1 MFELKHLRSLRA
13 LYQQGSLAGAATAL
27 HLSQSALSHQLS
39 ELEQRLGEPL
49 FVRRSR
55 PLALTA
61 AGRLLWQLAE
71 QVLPSI
77 DRVER
82 QLRGGD
88 GEGAPVRLAVECHS
102 CIHWLTAPLAADHGR
117 LFELVSG
124 HLYEPQQALQ
134 AGELDLVLT
143 SEVADLDGI
152 HYEPL
157 FDYQMQLV
165 VAPDHPLVRLPQIRP
180 QDLADE
186 VLLCYPVP
194 ASRLDILRH
203 FLTPA
208 GIRPRRLRPVDNTQ
222 MMLQMAAARWGVAL
236 LPTWASQEYVARG
249 ALCQLPLAGGLWR
262 RMFGA
267 IRASARQRSPLQQLF
282 ERLRQAPIE
291 GARALAP
298 RVPPAS

>member
-13 LYQQGSLAGAATAL
+13 LQQQGSLAGAAASL

-71 QVLPSI
+71 QVLPAI
-77 DRVER
+77 DQVER
-82 QLRGGD
+82 QLRGWD
-88 GEGAPVRLAVECHS
+88 DEGAQVRLAVECHS
-102 CIHWLTAPLAADHGR
+102 CIHWLTAPLAQYEGR

-165 VAPDHPLVRLPQIRP
+165 VAPNHGLAGLAQIQP
-180 QDLADE
+180 QDLADQ

-208 GIRPRRLRPVDNTQ
+208 GIQPRRLRAVDNTQ
-222 MMLQMAAARWGVAL
+222 MMLQMAAAGWGVAL

-249 ALCQLPLAGGLWR
+249 DLCQLPLAGGLWR

-267 IRASARQRSPLQQLF
+267 IRAPTRRRPQLQRLF
-282 ERLRQAPIE
+282 ERLRQADIAGVRP
-291 GARALAP
+291 LAP
-298 RVPPAS
+298 RG

>member
-1 MFELKHLRSLRA
+1 MFELKHLKSLRA
-13 LYQQGSLAGAATAL
+13 LSQQGSLAGAAEAL

-61 AGRLLWQLAE
+61 LGRLLWQLAE
-71 QVLPSI
+71 QVLPAI
-77 DRVER
+77 EQAER

-88 GEGAPVRLAVECHS
+88 MPGPLIRLTVECHS
-102 CIHWLTAPLAADHGR
+102 CIHWLTAPLAQDEGR

-143 SEVADLDGI
+143 SEVAERDGI

-165 VAPDHPLVRLPQIRP
+165 VAPGHPLAAQTRIRP

-186 VLLCYPVP
+186 VLLSYPVP

-208 GIRPRRLRPVDNTQ
+208 GIQPRRLRPVDNTQ
-222 MMLQMAAARWGVAL
+222 MMLQMAAAGWGVAL

-249 ALCQLPLAGGLWR
+249 ELCQLPLASDLWR

-267 IRASARQRSPLQQLF
+267 VRASARQQRQLQRLF
-282 ERLRQAPIE
+282 ELLRQAPIE
-291 GARALAP
+291 GARPLAP
-298 RVPPAS
+298 RVPPAC